1 MSAVRSK
8 HLAAGPREAI
18 GGSILLVMAMVVIAG
33 RLGSNDVIFPEIAA
47 LTFGAWVLRERPW
60 PGPAWTLWLSPTLGA
75 VTGVLV
81 LRFVPA
87 SLAIAVCCAFVL
99 VLLELQ
105 VSRSSISPTFSAA
118 VLPII
123 THIHGWVY
131 PVSVCLM
138 TGIIAIVAGHKER
151 RNAAEVA
158 RTQPVCCF
166 TRGHHTLAYYGKLAL
181 CVLVVAGVAMRSTWT
196 FIIAP
201 PLLVAF
207 VELTQPE
214 CSWRGKG
221 GRLLL
226 LLTASAAAGTLWVEG
241 ALRLLPDALWLA
253 AGLAVVTVFALIRLL
268 RLASPPAFA
277 LALLPMILPRAMLL
291 TYPLQ
296 VLIGGA
302 LFLLATKIWFPARS

>member
-1 MSAVRSK
+1 
-8 HLAAGPREAI
+8 
-18 GGSILLVMAMVVIAG
+18 MAMVAVAG
-33 RLGSNDVIFPEIAA
+33 FAGSKDIIFPEIAA
-47 LTFGAWVLRERPW
+47 LTFGAWVLGERPW
-60 PGPAWTLWLSPTLGA
+60 PGPSWTLWLSPTLGA

-87 SLAIAVCCAFVL
+87 SLAIVICCAFVL

-123 THIHGWVY
+123 THIHGWTY

-138 TGIIAIVAGHKER
+138 TGLIAVVAGEKER
-151 RNAAEVA
+151 NGHPHATRP
-158 RTQPVCCF
+158 QPVCCF
-166 TRGHHTLAYYGKLAL
+166 TRGRHTLAHDGKLAL
-181 CVLVVAGVAMRSTWT
+181 CVLLVASVAVRSTWV

-214 CSWRGKG
+214 CSWRGRG

-226 LLTASAAAGTLWVEG
+226 LLAASAMAGTLWV
-241 ALRLLPDALWLA
+241 AAAVRWLPEALWLA
-253 AGLAVVTVFALIRLL
+253 AGLAVVTVFGLTRLL

-277 LALLPMILPRAMLL
+277 LALLPTILPQSMLP

-296 VLIGGA
+296 VLIGSL
-302 LFLLATKIWFPARS
+302 LFLLAVRLWFSGSRAQQKAE